1 MWNDELRLRLSSSPI
16 PSTPPSFSAGP
27 FGYALS
33 LENVDCSICKFLAAK
48 IKILEATLDMERHP
62 KNHTLIMERGFLSS
76 GGRAIKQKKN
86 SNTDSCVLND
96 ADNVGK
102 HVAGSSSMSKD
113 DIVSR
118 NKEDM
123 SSTVAKI
130 HDIERQMLEGK
141 LVLVGDDEIPLKP
154 LNVDGQATIMDH
166 FPCLS
171 NTFSTSNTTT

>member
-1 MWNDELRLRLSSSPI
+1 MML
-16 PSTPPSFSAGP
+16 
-27 FGYALS
+27 
-33 LENVDCSICKFLAAK
+33 
-48 IKILEATLDMERHP
+48 IL
-62 KNHTLIMERGFLSS
+62 
-76 GGRAIKQKKN
+76 
-86 SNTDSCVLND
+86 
-96 ADNVGK
+96 
-102 HVAGSSSMSKD
+102 MSKD

-123 SSTVAKI
+123 SSIVAKI

-171 NTFSTSNTTT
+171 DTMNVANFRTLIALACNEADVAVSVGSVQEVKERFETSVYYG